1 MKKLLVAGI
10 TALALTG
17 CTGLSTSIAGL
28 STSIG
33 GVNVKFTSNP
43 LASALSQCAVLA
55 EILTPGVNIG
65 AAADLARGI
74 FSDNA
79 LGNTPQGGM
88 RNCAALLDAVA
99 D

>member
-17 CTGLSTSIAGL
+17 CTGL